1 MEILLDDITSG
12 YNLSKIN
19 ANFKVVQNAIN
30 NLLVHTDGTNELQ
43 HDLDFNGFSAIN
55 VGSLVIGDRDIIEE
69 IESLYDAMDEF
80 LQRAE
85 NLLREIEAIASG
97 ELQDRNQGNGQ
108 ITLTLE
114 EDITEDSIFTI
125 PSLSYIVGRNCLRV
139 SYQGAMCYPHTQ
151 FEEVGTFDMP
161 SNEIK
166 FLVEIKSG
174 TVLNIWIS
182 GVGNIIEIKEELD
195 EKFEEYTQ
203 YVTTTK
209 AEIDQIKTEVSDYK
223 DQTISAKDEAT
234 TQAGNA
240 ATSATNASLS
250 ETNAAASA
258 EEAEEY
264 SNTAKIWAE
273 GTDEEV
279 VPIGGEHSS
288 KGWAQLSE
296 ESAEKAEEALR
307 KIGTP
312 ITVLGRVDTV
322 EDLPTEGNKNGD
334 MYFVGLANDPDKA
347 EYVWIDTSWEYLGQ
361 VVATNSATEETEG
374 TVRYA
379 TQTEVNTFTGT
390 GVVQANKLSEA
401 IYTKEEVDAKVNEIG
416 TGLPEQTG
424 NADKI
429 LKTDGTDPYWD
440 SPLFTINVDGD
451 ITMYGD
457 KSESELNQDLEKFIA
472 GVSS

>member
-1 MEILLDDITSG
+1 M
-12 YNLSKIN
+12 
-19 ANFKVVQNAIN
+19 
-30 NLLVHTDGTNELQ
+30 
-43 HDLDFNGFSAIN
+43 
-55 VGSLVIGDRDIIEE
+55 
-69 IESLYDAMDEF
+69 
-80 LQRAE
+80 
-85 NLLREIEAIASG
+85 
-97 ELQDRNQGNGQ
+97 
-108 ITLTLE
+108 
-114 EDITEDSIFTI
+114 
-125 PSLSYIVGRNCLRV
+125 
-139 SYQGAMCYPHTQ
+139 
-151 FEEVGTFDMP
+151 
-161 SNEIK
+161 
-166 FLVEIKSG
+166 
-174 TVLNIWIS
+174 
-182 GVGNIIEIKEELD
+182 
-195 EKFEEYTQ
+195 
-203 YVTTTK
+203 
-209 AEIDQIKTEVSDYK
+209 
-223 DQTISAKDEAT
+223 
-234 TQAGNA
+234 
-240 ATSATNASLS
+240 
-250 ETNAAASA
+250 
-258 EEAEEY
+258 
-264 SNTAKIWAE
+264 
-273 GTDEEV
+273 
-279 VPIGGEHSS
+279 PIGGEHSS
-288 KGWAQLSE
+288 KGWALLSE

-322 EDLPTEGNKNGD
+322 DDLPKEGNKNGD
-334 MYFVGLANDPDKA
+334 MYFVGPEDSDDKA

-361 VVATNSATEETEG
+361 VVATNPATEETEG